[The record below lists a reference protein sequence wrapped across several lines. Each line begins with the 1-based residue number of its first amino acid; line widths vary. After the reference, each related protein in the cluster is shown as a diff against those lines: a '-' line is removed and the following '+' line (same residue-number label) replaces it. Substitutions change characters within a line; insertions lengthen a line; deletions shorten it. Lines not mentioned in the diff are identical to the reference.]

1 MNTKKGPQT
10 YEEWIDLDRIII
22 PCSKNLPVVK
32 AWSESSFKISKEEW
46 KNKYLHN
53 EIALRLDQDIDFDID
68 N

>member
-1 MNTKKGPQT
+1 MNTKKGPES

-22 PCSKNLPVVK
+22 PCLKGKTIVK
-32 AWSESSFKISKEEW
+32 CSEPTFKITKEEW
-46 KNKYLHN
+46 KTKYSHC